1 MQCAKCAIAI
11 LASAVCAT
19 TYLTASTV
27 SPAGTDR
34 KQVAIASLVQPV
46 DNPWVVHNVRFQKL
60 VAKALGI
67 ELTVVSD
74 KGTEDSNIAALQG
87 LIARRPDGILFDPIT
102 QAAGRANAKALEEAR
117 VPGVTEDRLV
127 VPNIRDYK
135 GKFLIAQVTQNNEQW
150 GYDMMMALLDKG
162 AKNIV
167 AIMDPRGVTTVE
179 EAWKGARRATAAHP
193 GVKVLKE
200 SWQPKS
206 RENAMATMER
216 YLARFAPG
224 EVDGCWCIGST
235 VGLGALQAI
244 KRAGRQKEIK
254 VSTADDDDSVIAAI
268 KDGGLSSTLGGHW
281 MNGGFGLIVLY
292 DYLNGHAPLVRQ
304 PQFNL
309 IAINKTNAD
318 AYAKRF
324 LHGEPF
330 SAAEIRAMSLTY
342 NPKANIAET
351 MKTIEATWNQ

>member
-1 MQCAKCAIAI
+1 MRRTAGIFAA
-11 LASAVCAT
+11 AVCAT
-19 TYLTASTV
+19 AYVIASTV
-27 SPAGTDR
+27 SAAAAEPKKVT
-34 KQVAIASLVQPV
+34 IASLVQPL
-46 DNPWVVHNVRFQKL
+46 DNPWVVNNVSFQKL
-60 VAKALGI
+60 VAKALSI
-67 ELTVVSD
+67 ELTVISD

-87 LIARRPDGILFDPIT
+87 LIAQRPDGILFDPIT
-102 QAAGRANAKALEEAR
+102 QAAGRADAKALEEAR
-117 VPGVTEDRLV
+117 IPGVAEDRLV
-127 VPNIRDYK
+127 VSDIKDYR
-135 GKFLIAQVTQNNEQW
+135 GKFLVAQVTQSNEQW
-150 GYDMMMALLDKG
+150 GHDMMMALLDQG

-167 AIMDPRGVTTVE
+167 AIMPPRGVTTVE
-179 EAWKGARRATAAHP
+179 AAWKGALRATAEHP
-193 GVKVLKE
+193 GVKVLQE
-200 SWQPKS
+200 TWQPQS

-244 KRAGRQKEIK
+244 KQAGRQNEIK

-268 KDGGLSSTLGGHW
+268 KDGSLPSTLGGHW

-292 DYLNGHAPLVRQ
+292 DYLNGHPPLLPQ

-309 IAINKTNAD
+309 IAVNKTNAD

-330 SAAEIRAMSLTY
+330 SADELRAMSLTY
-342 NPKANIAET
+342 NPHANIAEA
-351 MKTIEATWNQ
+351 MKTIGATWNK